1 MGRTAL
7 NVNDSI
13 LAGTGTARLT
23 KIGINKHLNLI
34 IMGNYLQT
42 DLNKVRRTHN

>member
-13 LAGTGTARLT
+13 LAGTELQNLQVIWI
-23 KIGINKHLNLI
+23 KINSIQMTMEIYQH
-34 IMGNYLQT
+34 
-42 DLNKVRRTHN
+42 

>member
-13 LAGTGTARLT
+13 LAGTELQNLQVIWI
-23 KIGINKHLNLI
+23 KINSIQMNMEIYQQINI
-34 IMGNYLQT
+34 
-42 DLNKVRRTHN
+42 

>member
-13 LAGTGTARLT
+13 LAVLELQNLQVIWI
-23 KIGINKHLNLI
+23 KINSIQMNMEIYQQINI
-34 IMGNYLQT
+34 
-42 DLNKVRRTHN
+42 